1 MCAACQHV
9 NTENVHWF
17 NSRRII
23 YTEISESSLAPFSI
37 PVLGLTA
44 CEAIALLGYHTGMK
58 QKIGILA
65 VFAIG
70 WQSLGLFAGENR
82 KKKKRKMKKKIKKV
96 ENSLKF
102 CFFWFDSLNQLFL
115 TLRFLCAK

>member
-1 MCAACQHV
+1 MRAVCQHV

-17 NSRRII
+17 SSRRII

-44 CEAIALLGYHTGMK
+44 CEAIALLGCHTGMK

-65 VFAIG
+65 LLAIG
-70 WQSLGLFAGENR
+70 WQSLGLFAGKNR
-82 KKKKRKMKKKIKKV
+82 KKRKEK
-96 ENSLKF
+96 
-102 CFFWFDSLNQLFL
+102 
-115 TLRFLCAK
+115 